1 MKKTAITDRTI
12 VEQGWKALLK
22 TLGPAGATKFL
33 LAVKHGHGN
42 LARDLKDFRR
52 GKTVEDAARL
62 LRRLSPA

>member
-1 MKKTAITDRTI
+1 MRKSTVTDRTI

-22 TLGPAGATKFL
+22 TLGPDGATKFL
-33 LAVKHGHGN
+33 LAVEHGHGN

-62 LRRLSPA
+62 LRRLSPS